1 MKVLHFEA
9 TYLNRAG
16 ATCHQPNLYADTFR
30 AARLSLE
37 IFGATDIVLRVLGEV
52 ELHESATYAS
62 VPDGFGNIMYA
73 DIDKALQGTG
83 AIGRCRAYTRERP

>member
-37 IFGATDIVLRVLGEV
+37 IFGATEV
-52 ELHESATYAS
+52 
-62 VPDGFGNIMYA
+62 
-73 DIDKALQGTG
+73 ALKCLEKSTST
-83 AIGRCRAYTRERP
+83 RAPPTHPFPTDSETSCMRISTRHWLNR

>member
-37 IFGATDIVLRVLGEV
+37 IFGATDIVLRVHGEV

-73 DIDKALQGTG
+73 DIDKALAQ
-83 AIGRCRAYTRERP
+83 